1 MTLGLNNWT
10 ASLLA
15 GLAAVLAILF
25 IPVVF
30 NEYEV
35 LQMMIYVI
43 LAILA
48 LSLAFIWGFGGIL
61 SFGHAV
67 FFGLGAYSY
76 AIAAIN
82 FGETTSA
89 FLLAILVPSLVAAV
103 LGYFMFYGRISDVYL
118 GAITLT
124 VSLIFFKVINSTSGP
139 QYRIGKAPL
148 GGFNGIPSVPRLTVP
163 GFPDWELG
171 TIELF
176 YVSVAL
182 LALTFIGLRFLI
194 SSDFGR
200 IVISAK
206 ENEKRTELLGYD
218 VRRYKLVTFV
228 IGAAIAG
235 IAGCLYANWGS
246 YTDPTVFALSQ
257 SVQIIIWVVVGGVGT
272 LIGPVLG
279 CFFIQWLTTWLTT
292 VDTVNKDVILG
303 GLLTLVVLLLPQGI
317 VPTLRHIARNV
328 TSRAPRHKH
337 EEKAA

>member
-1 MTLGLNNWT
+1 MSFELNNW
-10 ASLLA
+10 AAALIA
-15 GLAAVLAILF
+15 GVGAALAIILVPS
-25 IPVVF
+25 IF

-43 LAILA
+43 LSILA

-67 FFGLGAYSY
+67 FFGLGSYSY

-89 FLLAILVPSLVAAV
+89 FLLAILVPSLFAAI

-124 VSLIFFKVINSTSGP
+124 VSLIFFKVANSTSGP
-139 QYRIGKAPL
+139 SFRIGKAPL

-163 GFPDWELG
+163 GFSDWELG

-176 YVSVAL
+176 SLSVVL
-182 LALTFIGLRFLI
+182 LALTYIGLRFLI

-200 IVISAK
+200 IVISVK
-206 ENEKRTELLGYD
+206 ENEKRSELLGYD
-218 VRRYKLVTFV
+218 VRRYKLLTFI

-235 IAGCLYANWGS
+235 VAGCLYANWGS

-257 SVQIIIWVVVGGVGT
+257 SVQVIIWVVVGGVGT
-272 LIGPVLG
+272 LIGPIIG
-279 CFFIQWLTTWLTT
+279 CFLIQWVTNYLTTIEIL
-292 VDTVNKDVILG
+292 NKDVILG
-303 GLLTLVVLLLPQGI
+303 GILALMVLLLPQGLI
-317 VPTLRHIARNV
+317 PTIRLLGQ
-328 TSRAPRHKH
+328 RATCRETRH
-337 EEKAA
+337 EEKTV

>member
-1 MTLGLNNWT
+1 MRFKTNDRL

-15 GLAAVLAILF
+15 LIGAAVTIIAV
-25 IPVVF
+25 PHVF

-67 FFGLGAYSY
+67 FFGLGAYTY

-89 FLLAILVPSLVAAV
+89 FLLGMAIPAIFAAV
-103 LGYFMFYGRISDVYL
+103 LGYFMFYGRIGDVYL

-124 VSLIFFKVINSTSGP
+124 VTLIFFKVVNSTSGP
-139 QYRIGKAPL
+139 QYKIGNAPL

-163 GFPDWELG
+163 GFADWKLDTVG
-171 TIELF
+171 LF
-176 YVSVAL
+176 SLSVAL
-182 LALTFIGLRFLI
+182 LALTYIGLRLLI

-200 IVISAK
+200 IVISVK
-206 ENEKRTELLGYD
+206 ENETRAGLLGYD
-218 VRRYKLVTFV
+218 ARLIKLLTFV
-228 IGAAIAG
+228 IGGAIAG
-235 IAGCLYANWGS
+235 MAGCLYANWGS

-257 SVQIIIWVVVGGVGT
+257 SVQVIIWVVVGGVGT
-272 LIGPVLG
+272 LVGPIIG
-279 CFFIQWLTTWLTT
+279 CFLIQWLTTYLTT
-292 VDTVNKDVILG
+292 VNLVNKDIILG
-303 GLLTLVVLLLPQGI
+303 GTLALVVLLLPQGLLPSI
-317 VPTLRHIARNV
+317 TSALRAVFSNRKTVGEAN
-328 TSRAPRHKH
+328 R
-337 EEKAA
+337 

>member
-1 MTLGLNNWT
+1 MPFVHNNWT
-10 ASLLA
+10 ATA
-15 GLAAVLAILF
+15 LAAIAALSAILI
-25 IPVVF
+25 IPAIF

-35 LQMMIYVI
+35 LQMMIFVI

-48 LSLAFIWGFGGIL
+48 LSLAFILGIGGIL
-61 SFGHAV
+61 SFGHAM

-89 FLLAILVPSLVAAV
+89 FLLAIIIPGILAAI

-124 VSLIFFKVINSTSGP
+124 VSLIFFKVANSTSGP
-139 QYRIGKAPL
+139 NYRIGKTPL

-176 YVSVAL
+176 SLAVIL
-182 LALTFIGLRFLI
+182 LALTYIFLRILI

-200 IVISAK
+200 IVIAVK
-206 ENEKRTELLGYD
+206 QNEKRAELLGYD
-218 VRRYKLVTFV
+218 VRLYKLLTFI
-228 IGAAIAG
+228 IGGAIAG
-235 IAGCLYANWGS
+235 IAGCLYATWGS
-246 YTDPTVFALSQ
+246 YTDPSVFALSQ

-272 LIGPVLG
+272 LIGPIIG
-279 CFFIQWLTTWLTT
+279 CFLIQWLTSYLTT
-292 VDTVNKDVILG
+292 IDFINKDVILG
-303 GLLTLVVLLLPQGI
+303 GILVLVVLLLPQGV
-317 VPTLRHIARNV
+317 VPSISQALKAV
-328 TSRAPRHKH
+328 LSRRGIGMG
-337 EEKAA
+337 EKR